1 MLHYIALVIALAIG
15 LGGCA
20 SAATSGTPV
29 AITDVKQ
36 LAGHWTGW
44 VFRPQVTGSTVT
56 TIRPDGTFTAAT
68 NYAGTTDVYGT
79 ISVKDGKARYQ
90 TTLQQQGGV
99 QITPSGTVQLY
110 ESGSKRT
117 LSGRSDDGLV
127 TFSASFVE

>member
-20 SAATSGTPV
+20 SAAPSGTPV

-99 QITPSGTVQLY
+99 PVTPSGTVQLY
-110 ESGSKRT
+110 ESGGKRT